1 MRVREQDTVLIPYQP
16 EEIAWARQRP
26 PEHRVACPA
35 VGDALLYRHD
45 SWGPPVAAVVESVE
59 DLDDRTKPNL
69 WQIIRDPVS
78 GRILATPDHVPVA
91 ERLPDPWPVLHIRSR
106 HGIAITQ
113 EARLRGSAGWLPLD
127 WETRYRPTPDL
138 LIVGG

>member
-1 MRVREQDTVLIPYQP
+1 MREADTRLIPYD
-16 EEIAWARQRP
+16 ESEITWARCRP
-26 PEHRVACPA
+26 PEHRVPLPTL
-35 VGDALLYRHD
+35 GDPVLYRHD
-45 SWGPPVAAVVESVE
+45 PWGSPVVAEVIAIE

-69 WQIIRDPVS
+69 WEVVRDPAS

-91 ERLPDPWPVLHIRSR
+91 RPLADPWPVLHIKSR
-106 HGIAITQ
+106 YGIAVTQ

-127 WETRYRPTPDL
+127 WESRHRPLPDL

>member
-1 MRVREQDTVLIPYQP
+1 MHESDTQLIPYDAA
-16 EEIAWARQRP
+16 EVAWARCRP
-26 PEHRVACPA
+26 VADRVPVPELGAA
-35 VGDALLYRHD
+35 VLYRHD
-45 SWGPPVAAVVESVE
+45 PWGRPVAAVVEAVE

-69 WQIIRDPVS
+69 WEVVRDPAS

-91 ERLPDPWPVLHIRSR
+91 RRLADPWPVLHIRSR
-106 HGIAITQ
+106 YGVAVTQ

-127 WETRYRPTPDL
+127 WDQRRRPMPDL